1 MHHLTQSSRQFVETG
16 FPGIR
21 GCVVWLENGEGA
33 DFFEFK
39 AGARF
44 PLHDHE
50 GPEELLVLSGRIRS
64 GDVVLSAGDYLRM
77 GPGELHEVEALEDS
91 LFFSPHRGGVVLIA
105 DRTSLT

>member
-1 MHHLTQSSRQFVETG
+1 MIKNSQSGRQFVETG

-21 GCVVWLENGEGA
+21 ACVVWQENGEGA

-50 GPEELLVLSGRIRS
+50 GPEQILVLSGRIRS
-64 GDVVLSAGDYLRM
+64 GDLVLAAGDYLMM
-77 GPGELHEVEALEDS
+77 GPSEVHEVEALEDS
-91 LFFSPHRGGVVLIA
+91 VFFSPHKGGVVLIA
-105 DRTSLT
+105 DRRSFT

>member
-1 MHHLTQSSRQFVETG
+1 MINKSQSARQFVETG

-21 GCVVWLENGEGA
+21 ACVVWLENGEGA

-50 GPEELLVLSGRIRS
+50 GPEQLLVLSGRIRS
-64 GDVVLSAGDYLRM
+64 GDLVLTAGDYLMM
-77 GPGELHEVEALEDS
+77 GPGEVHEVEALEDS
-91 LFFSPHRGGVVLIA
+91 VFFSPHRGGVVLIA
-105 DRTSLT
+105 DRRSFT